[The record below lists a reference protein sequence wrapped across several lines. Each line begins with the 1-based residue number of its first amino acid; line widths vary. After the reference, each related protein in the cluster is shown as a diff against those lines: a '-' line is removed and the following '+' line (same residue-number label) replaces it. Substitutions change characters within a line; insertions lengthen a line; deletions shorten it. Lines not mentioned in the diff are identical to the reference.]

1 MPVDLLNGYIWG
13 EDGDGDGGRWNN
25 VRMVVPVDLLLMG

>member
-13 EDGDGDGGRWNN
+13 EDGGGGRWNN